1 VRRVAP
7 VHRYCGAVALA
18 GGVLLVVLAL
28 ASDGDRVRDART
40 VSALLAVGVL
50 LGELL
55 PLKIPRRGEH
65 EELTVSTTFAFA
77 LLLVAG
83 LFPAVAAQAAASVV
97 QDVASR
103 KPVWRIAFNI
113 GQ

>member
-1 VRRVAP
+1 VSRVAP
-7 VHRYCGAVALA
+7 VRLFCGAVALA
-18 GGVLLVVLAL
+18 GGVLLGL
-28 ASDGDRVRDART
+28 
-40 VSALLAVGVL
+40 GVL

-83 LFPAVAAQAAASVV
+83 LGPAVAAQS
-97 QDVASR
+97 VASA
-103 KPVWRIAFNI
+103 V
-113 GQ
+113 